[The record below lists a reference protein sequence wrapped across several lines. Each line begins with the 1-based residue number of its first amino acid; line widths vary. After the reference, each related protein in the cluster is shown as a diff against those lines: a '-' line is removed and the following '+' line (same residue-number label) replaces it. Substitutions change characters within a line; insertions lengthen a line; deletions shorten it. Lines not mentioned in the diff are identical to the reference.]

1 MAECKPSMQGW
12 ADLQPLLSLFYTTS
26 FLLYLTFETHSASP
40 SRLEDRDMASVCVP
54 YSAVCRI
61 RQIVIK
67 ATTYC
72 VPSPGLRTSEIPFLS
87 PGIPVKRHP
96 YGTGQDT
103 GAEED

>member
-1 MAECKPSMQGW
+1 
-12 ADLQPLLSLFYTTS
+12 
-26 FLLYLTFETHSASP
+26 
-40 SRLEDRDMASVCVP
+40 MASVCVP